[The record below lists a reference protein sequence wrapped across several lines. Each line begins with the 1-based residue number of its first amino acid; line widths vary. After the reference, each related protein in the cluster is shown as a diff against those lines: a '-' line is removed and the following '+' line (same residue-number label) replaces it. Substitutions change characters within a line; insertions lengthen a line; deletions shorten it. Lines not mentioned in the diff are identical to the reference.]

1 MGRPPSKRAASKHAA
16 PDLIAADAPRGEI
29 RAFKRSLPM
38 ALLKAREAVMSRFRP
53 TLHAHDLTE
62 QQWRVLRA
70 LTTAEEFR
78 AGELARVSS
87 ISMPSLSRILR
98 ALEKR
103 ALIQR
108 GVEDKDLRA
117 AQISITT
124 SGRELI
130 ALIAPHSERRY
141 AEITTAFGEDRLA
154 TLYGLLDELTACL
167 NDGAEAPPE
176 DEE

>member
-1 MGRPPSKRAASKHAA
+1 LGRPPSKRAASKHAA

-38 ALLKAREAVMSRFRP
+38 ALLKAREAVMGRFRP
-53 TLHAHDLTE
+53 TLH
-62 QQWRVLRA
+62 
-70 LTTAEEFR
+70 
-78 AGELARVSS
+78 
-87 ISMPSLSRILR
+87 

-117 AQISITT
+117 AQISITA